1 MSSINVSCYLIVG
14 ARINANDWLQNKPSI
29 KVSRGK
35 PKTEAHEVAIKLE
48 LNLPIGLFKRP
59 QIVASVTVADNNAP
73 IEIAADVQDNIAQ
86 AIRQAS
92 GMDVRLIVEAPEQS
106 Q

>member
-1 MSSINVSCYLIVG
+1 MSSVNISCYLIIG

-35 PKTEAHEVAIKLE
+35 PKTEAHEVAIKLD

-73 IEIAADVQDNIAQ
+73 LNITADVQDNIVD

-92 GMDVRLIVEAPEQS
+92 GLDVRLVIEAPEQ
-106 Q
+106 